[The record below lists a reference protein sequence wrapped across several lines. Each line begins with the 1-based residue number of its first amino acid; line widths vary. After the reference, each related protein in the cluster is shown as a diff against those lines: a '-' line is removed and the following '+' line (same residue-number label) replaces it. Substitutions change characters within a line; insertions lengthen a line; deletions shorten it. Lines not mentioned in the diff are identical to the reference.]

1 MIHILIV
8 EDERAISDLIRLNL
22 TRAGYECTVAYD
34 GKRAADILESRNFDL
49 VLLDIMLSYINGY
62 ELMEYIRPLKDK
74 GGVLLWR

>member
-8 EDERAISDLIRLNL
+8 EDERVISDLIRLNL

-34 GKRAADILESRNFDL
+34 GKRAADILEPGNFDL
-49 VLLDIMLSYINGY
+49 VLLNNMLPYINSY
-62 ELMEYIRPLKDK
+62 ELMEYIRSLKDK